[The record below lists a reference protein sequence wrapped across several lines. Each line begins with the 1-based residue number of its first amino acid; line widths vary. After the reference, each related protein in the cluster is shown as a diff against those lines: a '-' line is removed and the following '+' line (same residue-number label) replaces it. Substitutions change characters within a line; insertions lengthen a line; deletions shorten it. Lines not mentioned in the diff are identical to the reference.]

1 MKPASIEVYF
11 LMNHLLALL
20 LPHDVSCA
28 RQTPLLQTQRCYET
42 NRLCVTYR
50 KKMTRNKGKGFEEYN
65 TSKGRKGKIKRGITV
80 AERA

>member
-11 LMNHLLALL
+11 LMNHVLALL
-20 LPHDVSCA
+20 LPHDVSSCA
-28 RQTPLLQTQRCYET
+28 RQTPLLQTQSYET

-50 KKMTRNKGKGFEEYN
+50 KKTQNKGKGFEEYN
-65 TSKGRKGKIKRGITV
+65 TSKERKGNIKRGITV